1 MLMALHLQFL
11 LKEKK
16 KNFLPSSF
24 FLFCFFFYISRE
36 KGTPLDIEFQGV
48 IITDEERARTCRN
61 DL

>member
-16 KNFLPSSF
+16 KKLSSF
-24 FLFCFFFYISRE
+24 IIFSLLFFFYISRE
-36 KGTPLDIEFQGV
+36 EGTPLDIEFQGV